1 MSFRWRLGLTAGLLA
16 LGVGFVVLFGAF
28 SQWEKASRKEEV
40 GKLRGA
46 AQKLAMQLPELLRL
60 PAEPRNRQVEQL
72 GALMG
77 VRVTLVAAD
86 GTVVADSRVPYQHLP
101 LLENHRQRPEVHGA
115 LHAGEAIAH
124 RRSSTTGALT
134 WYLAWRAED
143 QGQVWVVRFA
153 KEGKPSRFP
162 WLWLVVLAF
171 GSAGVG
177 WTAQRLFA
185 SWQHQ
190 VYQHLASWCELPAS
204 AETPAVAYEA
214 DRRFRSLREE
224 TSRELEACRQAL
236 SRVAEGVVLLDRE
249 QVVRFA
255 NPAAFELLGKLPEG
269 GPLWEHCPNPQ
280 LLALVG
286 EGLSGAESRHAEI
299 THNGRTLALTL
310 ASLQHPVLALA
321 ILVRDISPQ
330 ARFEAARRAF
340 VADLAHE
347 LRTPITVLGGVLE
360 ELKEQEVAP
369 QLSEM
374 LGRQV
379 QRLSRF
385 AADLE
390 ELVRIETGRLQ
401 LVPSPV
407 DLLALAQEVAA
418 DFAARAQ
425 SREVSLRVEGQPV
438 TVVTDRT
445 RLAQVISNL
454 VENAILYNRP
464 QGSVTV
470 RVTPRPEGAQV
481 VVEDSGLGIPESEI
495 PLVFQ
500 RFYRVRRGEAE
511 GTGSGLGLAIVKH
524 LVARL
529 GGRVHLA
536 SKLGEGTR
544 VTVEL
549 PWEPPSEPPAPS
561 GA

>member
-1 MSFRWRLGLTAGLLA
+1 MSFRARLGLTVGLLA
-16 LGVGFVVLFGAF
+16 FAVGLLVLFGAF
-28 SQWEKASRKEEV
+28 SQWKQNRLKEEQNQ
-40 GKLRGA
+40 LRTVA
-46 AQKLAMQLPELLRL
+46 RKLAAQLPELLL
-60 PAEPRNRQVEQL
+60 SPPEPRHRLVEQL
-72 GALMG
+72 GALVG

-86 GTVVADSRVPYQHLP
+86 GTVVADSHVPYAHLAT
-101 LLENHRQRPEVHGA
+101 LENHGQRPEVRGA
-115 LHAGEAIAH
+115 LQAGEGTAQ
-124 RRSSTTGALT
+124 RRSLTTGMFT
-134 WYLAWRAED
+134 RYLALRAEN
-143 QGQVWVVRFA
+143 QGQTWVVRVA
-153 KEGKPSRFP
+153 KEGTPVGFP
-162 WLWLVVLAF
+162 WLWLLVLGL

-177 WTAQRLFA
+177 WAGQRLLAF
-185 SWQHQ
+185 WQHQ
-190 VYQHLASWCELPAS
+190 VYQHLAPWCDLPES

-214 DRRFRSLREE
+214 DRRFRSFKEE

-236 SRVAEGVVLLDRE
+236 SCVPDGVVLLDRE
-249 QVVRFA
+249 QVVQFA
-255 NPAAFELLGKLPEG
+255 NHAALELLGKLPEG

-286 EGLSGAESRHAEI
+286 EGLLGSEDRHGEI
-299 THNGRTLALTL
+299 THDGRTLALTL
-310 ASLQHPVLALA
+310 TPLHHPVLALA
-321 ILVRDISPQ
+321 ILVRDISAQ
-330 ARFEAARRAF
+330 VRFEVARRAF

-347 LRTPITVLGGVLE
+347 LRTPVTVLGGVLE
-360 ELKEQEVAP
+360 ELKDHGVAP
-369 QLSEM
+369 ELTAM

-401 LVPSPV
+401 LSLSPV
-407 DLLALAQEVAA
+407 EVLALAQEVAA
-418 DFAARAQ
+418 DFASRADALG
-425 SREVSLRVEGQPV
+425 VSLHVEGQAV

-454 VENAILYNRP
+454 VDNAIRYNRP

-470 RVTPRPEGAQV
+470 RVTPHEEGVQV
-481 VVEDSGLGIPESEI
+481 VVEDTGLGIPESEI

-511 GTGSGLGLAIVKH
+511 TTGSGLGLAIVKH

-536 SKLGEGTR
+536 SRLGEGTR

-549 PWEPPSEPPAPS
+549 PVQIPSELAAP
-561 GA
+561 